1 MLPSCRNRIATP
13 YCSRGS
19 LATLVP
25 HVGAP
30 YRAFGGEAWHPER
43 MTRVNLVGP
52 ADDGLHLVV
61 ETDTGDQFDLAITDE
76 LRHAVRYARPKPSYD
91 DADDASGALTPKEIQ
106 QRIRAG
112 LTAAEL
118 AELTGTPVEQ
128 FEKFEPPVIAE
139 RAYVAELART
149 TRIGRDP
156 SAPMLGEL
164 VVDRL
169 AARGVNITEIVWDA
183 WREVDELWQVAVD
196 FGADTRT
203 VRAQW
208 TFDHSSR
215 TLTAEDDEARWL
227 TETELLDVPIPR
239 RHLAAVPSAEDDA
252 TPLPE
257 HRPTMPAA
265 VEPAGGEDDEQGADG
280 AAQVNPT
287 ESLLEDLD
295 ARRGSREAIVDDE
308 DEDDDSEAFEGFGP
322 ASQQGNHQR
331 SADVGFG
338 SSMPHP
344 AGSARRHDDPPAAP
358 TSASVEDEA
367 DPPTRELDNVDKPS
381 RRGRASV
388 PSWDEIVFGARHD
401 QG

>member
-1 MLPSCRNRIATP
+1 
-13 YCSRGS
+13 
-19 LATLVP
+19 
-25 HVGAP
+25 
-30 YRAFGGEAWHPER
+30 

-52 ADDGLHLVV
+52 AEDGLHLLV
-61 ETDTGDQFDLAITDE
+61 ETDAGDQYSLAITDE

-91 DADDASGALTPKEIQ
+91 EADDGRGALTPKEIQ

-112 LTAAEL
+112 LTAVEL
-118 AELTGTPVEQ
+118 AELTGEPVEQ
-128 FEKFEPPVIAE
+128 LEKFEPPVIAE

-156 SAPMLGEL
+156 SAPVLGEL
-164 VVDRL
+164 VMDRL
-169 AARGVNITEIVWDA
+169 AGRGVNIDQIEWDA
-183 WREVDELWQVAVD
+183 WREVDEPWQVAVD
-196 FGADTRT
+196 FMADTRR

-215 TLTAEDDEARWL
+215 TLTAEDDDARWL

-257 HRPTMPAA
+257 HRPAMPAA
-265 VEPAGGEDDEQGADG
+265 VEVVDDLADD
-280 AAQVNPT
+280 VEEEINPT
-287 ESLLEDLD
+287 ESLLDGLD
-295 ARRGSREAIVDDE
+295 ARRGSRETLFDD
-308 DEDDDSEAFEGFGP
+308 DEDDDGEAFEGFGP
-322 ASQQGNHQR
+322 AAQR
-331 SADVGFG
+331 TAEVGFG
-338 SSMPHP
+338 ETMPHP
-344 AGSARRHDDPPAAP
+344 AGSALRHENQRHDDPQPAKAQA
-358 TSASVEDEA
+358 TDDA
-367 DPPTRELDNVDKPS
+367 DPPTREVEAVDKPS

>member
-1 MLPSCRNRIATP
+1 MP
-13 YCSRGS
+13 YTR
-19 LATLVP
+19 
-25 HVGAP
+25 AP
-30 YRAFGGEAWHPER
+30 YRAFLGFAWHADC

-52 ADDGLHLVV
+52 AEDGLHLLV
-61 ETDTGDQFDLAITDE
+61 ETDGGEQYSLAITDE

-91 DADDASGALTPKEIQ
+91 DSDDGRDALTPKEIQ

-118 AELTGTPVEQ
+118 SELTGEPVEQ
-128 FEKFEPPVIAE
+128 LEKFEPPVIAE

-156 SAPMLGEL
+156 SAPVLGEL

-169 AARGVNITEIVWDA
+169 AGRGVDTDEIVWDA
-183 WREVDELWQVAVD
+183 WREVDEPWQVAVD
-196 FGADTRT
+196 FAADTRR

-215 TLTAEDDEARWL
+215 TLTAEDDDARWL

-239 RHLAAVPSAEDDA
+239 RHLAAVPSAEDDV

-257 HRPTMPAA
+257 HRPAMPAA
-265 VEPAGGEDDEQGADG
+265 VEAVVDDDDDADDG
-280 AAQVNPT
+280 LTKRPT
-287 ESLLEDLD
+287 PPSRSLKTSRRAVEA
-295 ARRGSREAIVDDE
+295 ARR
-308 DEDDDSEAFEGFGP
+308 
-322 ASQQGNHQR
+322 
-331 SADVGFG
+331 
-338 SSMPHP
+338 SSMKTKKTTMT
-344 AGSARRHDDPPAAP
+344 ARPSRDSGPPRKGLRTLGLAPPCRTPQVPLAVTTTRPRPSPNRHHRQESDD
-358 TSASVEDEA
+358 A
-367 DPPTRELDNVDKPS
+367 DPPTREVEAVDKPS

>member
-1 MLPSCRNRIATP
+1 
-13 YCSRGS
+13 
-19 LATLVP
+19 
-25 HVGAP
+25 
-30 YRAFGGEAWHPER
+30 

-61 ETDTGDQFDLAITDE
+61 ETDGGEQFDLAITDE
-76 LRHAVRYARPKPSYD
+76 LRHAVRYARPKPSFD
-91 DADDASGALTPKEIQ
+91 DADDSSGALTPKEIQ

-156 SAPMLGEL
+156 GAPMLGEL

-169 AARGVNITEIVWDA
+169 AARGVNIVEIVWDA
-183 WREVDELWQVAVD
+183 WREVDEPWQVAVD

-239 RHLAAVPSAEDDA
+239 RHLAAVPSADDDMS
-252 TPLPE
+252 PLPE
-257 HRPTMPAA
+257 HRPAMPAA
-265 VEPAGGEDDEQGADG
+265 VDSTVAEDDEPDDAPP
-280 AAQVNPT
+280 VSPT

-295 ARRGSREAIVDDE
+295 ARRGSREAIAEDD

-322 ASQQGNHQR
+322 AGQQGNRQR

-344 AGSARRHDDPPAAP
+344 AGSARRHDDPPAGQVSAP
-358 TSASVEDEA
+358 ADDEA

>member
-1 MLPSCRNRIATP
+1 
-13 YCSRGS
+13 
-19 LATLVP
+19 
-25 HVGAP
+25 
-30 YRAFGGEAWHPER
+30 

-52 ADDGLHLVV
+52 AEDGLHLVV
-61 ETDTGDQFDLAITDE
+61 ETDGGEQYTLAITDE
-76 LRHAVRYARPKPSYD
+76 LRHAVRYARPRPSLD
-91 DADDASGALTPKEIQ
+91 DADPATDALSPKEIQ

-118 AELTGTPVEQ
+118 AELTGSPVEAL
-128 FEKFEPPVIAE
+128 EKFEPPVIAE

-156 SAPMLGEL
+156 SAPVLGEL

-169 AARGVNITEIVWDA
+169 AGRGVDPEDIAWDA
-183 WREVDELWQVAVD
+183 WREVEEPWQVAVD
-196 FGADTRT
+196 FPAGGRT

-239 RHLAAVPSAEDDA
+239 RHLAAVPAVDDA
-252 TPLPE
+252 APLPE
-257 HRPTMPAA
+257 HRPAMPSVAEA
-265 VEPAGGEDDEQGADG
+265 GADELHSTE
-280 AAQVNPT
+280 ASDTAEPEADEEPQVDPT

-295 ARRGSREAIVDDE
+295 AKRGSREAPVDADDDGDDE
-308 DEDDDSEAFEGFGP
+308 LFEGFGP
-322 ASQQGNHQR
+322 AAQR
-331 SADVGFG
+331 SAEVGFG
-338 SSMPHP
+338 QSMPHP
-344 AGSARRHDDPPAAP
+344 AGSALRG
-358 TSASVEDEA
+358 EA
-367 DPPTRELDNVDKPS
+367 DAPADDASDNPPTQEMERPARK
-381 RRGRASV
+381 GRASV

>member
-1 MLPSCRNRIATP
+1 
-13 YCSRGS
+13 
-19 LATLVP
+19 
-25 HVGAP
+25 
-30 YRAFGGEAWHPER
+30 

-52 ADDGLHLVV
+52 AEDGLHLVV
-61 ETDTGDQFDLAITDE
+61 ETDGGEQYSLAITDE

-91 DADDASGALTPKEIQ
+91 GADGGSDALTPKEIQ

-112 LTAAEL
+112 LTAVEL
-118 AELTGTPVEQ
+118 AELTGEPVEQ
-128 FEKFEPPVIAE
+128 LEKFEPPVIAE
-139 RAYVAELART
+139 RAYVAELAKT

-156 SAPMLGEL
+156 SAPVLGEL

-169 AARGVNITEIVWDA
+169 AARGVDTDAIVWDA
-183 WREVDELWQVAVD
+183 WREVEEPWQVAVD
-196 FGADTRT
+196 FAADART

-239 RHLAAVPSAEDDA
+239 RHLAAVPSAEDDS

-257 HRPTMPAA
+257 HRPAMPAA
-265 VEPAGGEDDEQGADG
+265 VEPFEDAEDEPEDS
-280 AAQVNPT
+280 NPT
-287 ESLLEDLD
+287 EALLEDLD
-295 ARRGSREAIVDDE
+295 ARRGSRETLFD
-308 DEDDDSEAFEGFGP
+308 DEDDDGEEFEGFGP
-322 ASQQGNHQR
+322 ASQR

-338 SSMPHP
+338 STMPHP
-344 AGSARRHDDPPAAP
+344 AGSARRHDDPPQPARDAA
-358 TSASVEDEA
+358 TASAGDET
-367 DPPTRELDNVDKPS
+367 DPPTRELENVDKPS
-381 RRGRASV
+381 RKGRASV

>member
-1 MLPSCRNRIATP
+1 
-13 YCSRGS
+13 
-19 LATLVP
+19 
-25 HVGAP
+25 
-30 YRAFGGEAWHPER
+30 

-61 ETDTGDQFDLAITDE
+61 ETDGGDQYSLAITDE
-76 LRHAVRYARPKPSYD
+76 LRHAVRYARPKPSLD
-91 DADDASGALTPKEIQ
+91 DGDPSDTLTPKEIQ

-118 AELTGTPVEQ
+118 AELTGAPVEAL
-128 FEKFEPPVIAE
+128 EKFEPPVIAE
-139 RAYVAELART
+139 RAYIAELART

-156 SAPMLGEL
+156 SAPVLGEL

-169 AARGVNITEIVWDA
+169 AGRGVDPDEIVWDA
-183 WREVDELWQVAVD
+183 WREVDEPWQVAVD
-196 FGADTRT
+196 FRSDART

-239 RHLAAVPSAEDDA
+239 RHLAAVPSSADDV

-257 HRPTMPAA
+257 TRPAMPAA
-265 VEPAGGEDDEQGADG
+265 VEVHDDETDDEIAETD
-280 AAQVNPT
+280 PT
-287 ESLLEDLD
+287 ESLLDGLD
-295 ARRGSREAIVDDE
+295 ARRGSRETLF
-308 DEDDDSEAFEGFGP
+308 DEDDDDAEEFEGFGP
-322 ASQQGNHQR
+322 TGRRATDTPR
-331 SADVGFG
+331 TAEVGFG

-344 AGSARRHDDPPAAP
+344 AGSALRAVTPEPAPASPPAPA
-358 TSASVEDEA
+358 SASATEDA
-367 DPPTRELDNVDKPS
+367 DPPTREVEAVDKPS

-401 QG
+401 EG

>member
-1 MLPSCRNRIATP
+1 
-13 YCSRGS
+13 
-19 LATLVP
+19 
-25 HVGAP
+25 
-30 YRAFGGEAWHPER
+30 

-52 ADDGLHLVV
+52 AEDGLHIVV
-61 ETDTGDQFDLAITDE
+61 ETDGGEQYTLAITDE

-91 DADDASGALTPKEIQ
+91 ATDEPSDQLSPKEIQ

-118 AELTGTPVEQ
+118 AELTGAPVESL
-128 FEKFEPPVIAE
+128 EKFEPPVLAE

-156 SAPMLGEL
+156 SAPALGEL
-164 VVDRL
+164 VIDRL
-169 AARGVNITEIVWDA
+169 AGRGVDQDDITWDA
-183 WREVDELWQVAVD
+183 WREVDEPWQVAVD
-196 FGADTRT
+196 FAAGGRN

-239 RHLAAVPSAEDDA
+239 RHLSAVPASDDF

-257 HRPTMPAA
+257 HRPAM
-265 VEPAGGEDDEQGADG
+265 PAGGENAAEPAVEGDG
-280 AAQVNPT
+280 VELEAEVDPT
-287 ESLLEDLD
+287 EALLDDLD
-295 ARRGSREAIVDDE
+295 SRRGSRDALPDLDDDAHDDE
-308 DEDDDSEAFEGFGP
+308 LFEGFGP
-322 ASQQGNHQR
+322 ANQR
-331 SADVGFG
+331 QAETGFG
-338 SSMPHP
+338 QSMPHP
-344 AGSARRHDDPPAAP
+344 AGSALRPEPTAPAEQAAQAEP
-358 TSASVEDEA
+358 ASDN
-367 DPPTRELDNVDKPS
+367 PPTEELERPARK
-381 RRGRASV
+381 GRASV

>member
-1 MLPSCRNRIATP
+1 
-13 YCSRGS
+13 
-19 LATLVP
+19 
-25 HVGAP
+25 
-30 YRAFGGEAWHPER
+30 

-52 ADDGLHLVV
+52 AEDGLHLLV
-61 ETDTGDQFDLAITDE
+61 ETDGGEQYSLAITDE
-76 LRHAVRYARPKPSYD
+76 LRHAVRYSRPKPSYD
-91 DADDASGALTPKEIQ
+91 DPDDGRGALTPKEIQ

-118 AELTGTPVEQ
+118 SELTGEPVEQ
-128 FEKFEPPVIAE
+128 LEKFEPPVIAE

-156 SAPMLGEL
+156 SAPVLGEL

-169 AARGVNITEIVWDA
+169 AGRGVNTDEIVWDA
-183 WREVDELWQVAVD
+183 WREVDEPWQVAVD
-196 FGADTRT
+196 FAADTRR

-215 TLTAEDDEARWL
+215 TLTAEDDDARWL

-239 RHLAAVPSAEDDA
+239 RHLAAVPSAEDDV

-257 HRPTMPAA
+257 HRPAMPVA
-265 VEPAGGEDDEQGADG
+265 VEAVVDDEDNAEGGPAEQA
-280 AAQVNPT
+280 NPT
-287 ESLLEDLD
+287 ESLLEDLE
-295 ARRGSREAIVDDE
+295 ARRGSRETLFDE
-308 DEDDDSEAFEGFGP
+308 DEEGDDDGEAFEGFGP
-322 ASQQGNHQR
+322 ASQR
-331 SADVGFG
+331 SAEVGFG
-338 SSMPHP
+338 STMPHP
-344 AGSARRHDDPPAAP
+344 AGSARRHDDQADPAAQTAP
-358 TSASVEDEA
+358 SQVSEDA
-367 DPPTRELDNVDKPS
+367 DPPTREVEAVDKPS